1 MQVVLII
8 FVVLILVGIYLY
20 VTIRDRKLL
29 RTVTELHRGTTSER
43 EFILMLLKSGI
54 PAKAIFHDLYV
65 AQRQGRYAQID
76 LIIAT
81 KVGLIVVEVK
91 DYSGWIYGSG
101 KQQQWTQVLAYGREK
116 YRFYN
121 PILQNNKHIV
131 DLKKYIHLEAVP
143 CFSVVVF
150 FGNCRL
156 KEVNFIPS
164 NTYLVTSDRAL
175 EAINHIINNNR
186 PFEYPNKREV
196 AKLLRESV
204 INGSRV
210 DVQQRHVHNVTE
222 MLGKNRIYD

>member
-1 MQVVLII
+1 MQIGIVI
-8 FVVLILVGIYLY
+8 FGVIVLVGIYLY

-29 RTVTELHRGTTSER
+29 RTVTELHRGTQSER
-43 EFILMLLKSGI
+43 ELILMLLKSGI
-54 PAKAIFHDLYV
+54 PAQSIFHDLYV
-65 AQRQGRYAQID
+65 SQSNGKYAQID

-81 KVGLIVVEVK
+81 KVGLLVVEVK

-101 KQQQWTQVLAYGREK
+101 KQQQWTQVLAYGKQK

-121 PILQNNKHIV
+121 PILQNNKHII
-131 DLKKYIHLEAVP
+131 DLKKYRHLEAIP

-156 KEVNFIPS
+156 KEINFVPS
-164 NTYLVTSDRAL
+164 NAYLVTSDRAL
-175 EAINHIINNNR
+175 DAINHIINNNR

-204 INGSRV
+204 TNGSSP
-210 DVQQRHVHNVTE
+210 DIQKRHVLNVTE
-222 MLGKNRIYD
+222 MLGKNRIFD